1 MQKREQEVLLEKIK
15 SQAELFWENPEARP
29 FLQAEQTVDP
39 ALIEDAARRLERFA
53 PFLAK
58 AFPETAAQQG
68 IIESALREIP
78 EMGQSLS
85 CPGKLMLKMDSHLP
99 ISGSVKA
106 RGGIYEVLRHA
117 EDLAVQAGKL
127 QMEDDYAVLAEPEFR
142 AFFEQFCVQ
151 VGSTGNLGMSIGI
164 MSAALGFQT
173 IVHMSADAKEWKKQ
187 LLRQHGVQVLEYA
200 GDYSQAVAQGRK
212 NSDADPHSY
221 FVDDEHSLD
230 LFLGY
235 AVAAQRLKAQLEAQ
249 GIQISRERPL
259 FVYLPCGVGG
269 APGGIC
275 YGLKQIFG
283 DAVSCFFVEPAAT
296 PCMLL
301 GLATEKWS
309 RQISAIMAFRAKPT
323 QMGWQ
328 SAGLPGW
335 SAGRCGSWF
344 RASLPC
350 RMRSFMTTCACS
362 ARRSIFCWSRLPV
375 QALPA
380 RAASRRRRLQSKL
393 GAPCILPGPQA
404 AAWCRRRSWSS
415 ICIRSYKVMSG
426 IPESRECRSFY
437 FGRKLDD

>member
-1 MQKREQEVLLEKIK
+1 MEKREQEALLQAIK
-15 SQAELFWENPEARP
+15 NQTELFWGNPEMRP

-39 ALIEDAARRLERFA
+39 ALIEDAARFA

-164 MSAALGFQT
+164 MSAALGFRVT
-173 IVHMSADAKEWKKQ
+173 VHMSADARQWKKD
-187 LLRQHGVQVLEYA
+187 LLRSKGVTVVEYA
-200 GDYSQAVAQGRK
+200 GDYGKAVAEGRRQAQG
-212 NSDADPHSY
+212 DPRCH
-221 FVDDEHSLD
+221 FVDDESSRT

-235 AVAAQRLKAQLEAQ
+235 AVAARRLAAQLERL
-249 GIQISRERPL
+249 QIAVDGDHPL

-269 APGGIC
+269 APGGITF
-275 YGLKQIFG
+275 GLKQLFG
-283 DAVSCFFVEPAAT
+283 ENVHCFFVEPVQA
-296 PCMLL
+296 PCMLAGMASGL
-301 GLATEKWS
+301 HEQISVQDIGLTGRTHADGLAVGRPSGLVGRMMEHMLSGEFTVRDSRLYDYLRDLLETEE
-309 RQISAIMAFRAKPT
+309 IFLEPSACAAFQGPARLF
-323 QMGWQ
+323 GCE
-328 SAGLPGW
+328 
-335 SAGRCGSWF
+335 AGR
-344 RASLPC
+344 R
-350 RMRSFMTTCACS
+350 
-362 ARRSIFCWSRLPV
+362 
-375 QALPA
+375 
-380 RAASRRRRLQSKL
+380 
-393 GAPCILPGPQA
+393 
-404 AAWCRRRSWSS
+404 
-415 ICIRSYKVMSG
+415 Y
-426 IPESRECRSFY
+426 
-437 FGRKLDD
+437 LDDNGLTGHMDQAVHIAWATGGNMVPEAVREEYIGTHLD

>member
-1 MQKREQEVLLEKIK
+1 MEKLSQEALLQKIQ
-15 SQAELFWENPEARP
+15 SQVELFWENPDARP
-29 FLQAEQTVDP
+29 FSQAEQTVDP

-58 AFPETAAQQG
+58 VFPETAAQNG
-68 IIESALREIP
+68 IIESALQEIP
-78 EMGQSLS
+78 EMGRRVN
-85 CPGKLMLKMDSHLP
+85 CPGRLMLKMDSHLP

-117 EDLAVQAGKL
+117 EDLAVKAGKL
-127 QMEDDYAVLAEPEFR
+127 HLDDNYAILSEPEFR
-142 AFFEQFCVQ
+142 AFFGQFCMQ

-164 MSAALGFQT
+164 MSAALGFRT

-200 GDYSQAVAQGRK
+200 GDYSLAVAQGRE
-212 NSDADPHSY
+212 NSNADPRSY

-249 GIQISRERPL
+249 KIQISQERPL

-283 DAVSCFFVEPAAT
+283 DAAYCFFIEPVAT

-301 GLATEKWS
+301 GLATGKMEQADIRDYGLSGKTHADGLAVGRPS
-309 RQISAIMAFRAKPT
+309 GLVCRAVRQLVSGIFTVRDAQLYDDLRLLSQAEDIFLEPSACASFAGPRRIAQTPFAERAKRAVHIAWAT
-323 QMGWQ
+323 G
-328 SAGLPGW
+328 
-335 SAGRCGSWF
+335 GSMV
-344 RASLPC
+344 PE
-350 RMRSFMTTCACS
+350 
-362 ARRSIFCWSRLPV
+362 
-375 QALPA
+375 Q
-380 RAASRRRRLQSKL
+380 
-393 GAPCILPGPQA
+393 
-404 AAWCRRRSWSS
+404 
-415 ICIRSYKVMSG
+415 VMKQYLHT
-426 IPESRECRSFY
+426 F
-437 FGRKLDD
+437 L

>member
-1 MQKREQEVLLEKIK
+1 MEDVLLQKIK
-15 SQAELFWENPEARP
+15 NQEELFWENPEEQP
-29 FLQAEQTVDP
+29 FSQAEQTVDP

-58 AFPETAAQQG
+58 AFSKTAAQKG

-78 EMGQSLS
+78 KMGQGIG

-127 QMEDDYAVLAEPEFR
+127 RLEDDYAILAEPEFR
-142 AFFEQFCVQ
+142 SFFGQFCVQ

-164 MSAALGFQT
+164 MSAALGFHT

-200 GDYSQAVAQGRK
+200 GDYGLAVAQGRK

-249 GIQISRERPL
+249 EIQISQERPL
-259 FVYLPCGVGG
+259 FVYLHCGVGG

-283 DAVSCFFVEPAAT
+283 DAVRCFFIEPTAT

-301 GLATEKWS
+301 GLATGRMEQADIRDYGLSGKTHADGLAVGRPS
-309 RQISAIMAFRAKPT
+309 GLVCRAVRQ
-323 QMGWQ
+323 
-328 SAGLPGW
+328 L
-335 SAGRCGSWF
+335 
-344 RASLPC
+344 
-350 RMRSFMTTCACS
+350 
-362 ARRSIFCWSRLPV
+362 V
-375 QALPA
+375 
-380 RAASRRRRLQSKL
+380 
-393 GAPCILPGPQA
+393 
-404 AAWCRRRSWSS
+404 
-415 ICIRSYKVMSG
+415 SG
-426 IPESRECRSFY
+426 IFTVRDAQLYDDLRLLGQMEDILLEPSACASFAGPRRIAQTPFAEQAKHAVHIAWATGGSMVPEEIMQQYLHTF
-437 FGRKLDD
+437 L

>member
-1 MQKREQEVLLEKIK
+1 MEKREQEALLQAIK
-15 SQAELFWENPEARP
+15 NQAELFWENPEMRP

-58 AFPETAAQQG
+58 AFPETAAQHG

-212 NSDADPHSY
+212 NSDADPRSY

-249 GIQISRERPL
+249 EIQISRERPL

-301 GLATEKWS
+301 GLATGKMEQADIRDYGLSGKTHADGLAVGRPS
-309 RQISAIMAFRAKPT
+309 GLVCRAVRQLVSGIFTVRDAQLYDDLRLLGQTEHILLEPSACASF
-323 QMGWQ
+323 
-328 SAGLPGW
+328 AGPRRIGQTPFAEQ
-335 SAGRCGSWF
+335 AGRAVHIAWATGGSMV
-344 RASLPC
+344 PEE
-350 RMRSFMTTCACS
+350 
-362 ARRSIFCWSRLPV
+362 
-375 QALPA
+375 
-380 RAASRRRRLQSKL
+380 
-393 GAPCILPGPQA
+393 
-404 AAWCRRRSWSS
+404 
-415 ICIRSYKVMSG
+415 VM
-426 IPESRECRSFY
+426 EQYLHTF
-437 FGRKLDD
+437 L